1 MPFLTSKPCDVTD
14 ADMTFKLRDTV
25 ITMPPCWYYII
36 YHEIVINASF
46 LGLSATFLCAAPFP
60 SAHRMMN
67 HVIFRLMYSPLK
79 KPARQKMEIQLK
91 GAAAQSML
99 ITAINPVH
107 QTRIIDWFCTNVL
120 CTPDCNKKIIKIQP
134 FLLIP
139 CDFSMQRTSTSSRQL
154 LGDFEVRGGECVRR
168 WREGISLEWLVLDV
182 YWSIVQLLCTLD
194 FLLFDVSVPPPPP
207 LRLPASSSSRY
218 GLVLFSTHLLSFRGS
233 AVRLTKN
240 AVAVPKPQLLLE
252 LCSMTSSRQASPFCW
267 VASAPVDRM
276 CFVLN
281 CTITWGVTVL
291 TWALDKAS
299 APRDLGCGE

>member
-194 FLLFDVSVPPPPP
+194 FLLFDVSVPPPPTSTSCLILLALRSRPFLHTSP
-207 LRLPASSSSRY
+207 LLQRKRCTPNKERSCCTKATAFV
-218 GLVLFSTHLLSFRGS
+218 GAVQHDVIQTDFSLLLSCICSSGPNVLCVKLHHHVGS
-233 AVRLTKN
+233 NSTD
-240 AVAVPKPQLLLE
+240 
-252 LCSMTSSRQASPFCW
+252 M
-267 VASAPVDRM
+267 SAR
-276 CFVLN
+276 
-281 CTITWGVTVL
+281 
-291 TWALDKAS
+291 
-299 APRDLGCGE
+299 